1 MLQSAC
7 QQQQQQRNQP
17 VSACCSSQPVSYPN
31 GAGARNLDISVLS
44 QCCEY
49 GAYTECSDHVGPCS
63 ELINGPVDVEDL
75 AEFCRFLDQ
84 GQTTQACQVPAQQ
97 QQHQQPTQPVAQN
110 VVPMDTDDTQHYG
123 QPRVVQCVNSAVYA
137 PSNNY
142 YQVQQVPNVNGVVST
157 SNSNSNYTQPVK
169 RVTIDVEDLGKFYNH
184 LGQSNGN
191 TCQSQITQNCN
202 YAVPQRQ
209 QQHQQQQHP
218 VQPIQ
223 CPSSVNSGCGYSC
236 QAQQPAQQHVSLPP
250 IQNPNNYVPAQL
262 NQAPFIPP
270 SMTVEQAAFNYCT
283 DNRWMACP
291 ATSYCP
297 LYDESQRPLTSWQ
310 ALPCAQSFQNY
321 YLHDE
326 DALEEYL
333 SNEKRKE
340 KSRDAARNRRHRE
353 SNVYA
358 DLADELPVPAC
369 EVSHLDKASIMR
381 LAIAHVKTRQL
392 VGSVIKSLPKTES
405 TSDMDEL
412 FLKALD
418 GFLMVL
424 DNNGDMVF
432 LSENVKNYL
441 GIAQMD
447 LMGQSVFDY
456 SHPCDHDE
464 IRESISLKSSE
475 ISEDNPC
482 NIFLRLKCTLTSKG
496 RKVNLKSA
504 SYKVIHCTGRYV
516 QNAEVQKSTAIAST
530 SSDNDDENNNT
541 PISEED
547 DALKED
553 KSGDEKGPPKAFL
566 VLVAS
571 PVPHPSNIEIA
582 LGKYTFLSKH
592 NLNMKFTY
600 ADDKLTEF
608 LGWDGSELMGQSLF
622 DFHHALDDLSLD
634 KSFKSLFH
642 KGQCET
648 MSYRFL
654 NKTGGYAWV
663 VTQATLIHCAR
674 SQKPQSVVCVNY
686 LLR

>member
-1 MLQSAC
+1 MEKAQDKVERVFVQHMCAVHAIYVRSIISVYTAQNHKMLQSAC

-392 VGSVIKSLPKTES
+392 VGSGTWILWVRVSLTTAIHVTTTRSES
-405 TSDMDEL
+405 P
-412 FLKALD
+412 
-418 GFLMVL
+418 
-424 DNNGDMVF
+424 
-432 LSENVKNYL
+432 
-441 GIAQMD
+441 
-447 LMGQSVFDY
+447 
-456 SHPCDHDE
+456 SH
-464 IRESISLKSSE
+464 SSHRR
-475 ISEDNPC
+475 S
-482 NIFLRLKCTLTSKG
+482 
-496 RKVNLKSA
+496 
-504 SYKVIHCTGRYV
+504 VIHCTGRYV